1 MANLGVSSKQT
12 SRARQAFE
20 RSANDAGFF
29 QHGMDRLVMPII
41 SGVIQYLNEVRSEMS
56 KVTWPSR
63 NQTVKMT
70 IIVLIVSVIVG
81 ILIGGLDLL
90 LTRFFGVLIKR

>member
-1 MANLGVSSKQT
+1 
-12 SRARQAFE
+12 
-20 RSANDAGFF
+20 
-29 QHGMDRLVMPII
+29 MPII

-90 LTRFFGVLIKR
+90 LTRFFGVLIQR

>member
-1 MANLGVSSKQT
+1 M
-12 SRARQAFE
+12 R
-20 RSANDAGFF
+20 
-29 QHGMDRLVMPII
+29 II
-41 SGVIQYLNEVRSEMS
+41 KGIIRYLSEVRSEMS

-90 LTRFFGVLIKR
+90 LTRFFGVLIQR

>member
-1 MANLGVSSKQT
+1 
-12 SRARQAFE
+12 
-20 RSANDAGFF
+20 
-29 QHGMDRLVMPII
+29 MPII
-41 SGVIQYLNEVRSEMS
+41 SGVIQYLNEVRSEML